1 MSLEEEDVLRGGWDE
16 AEVLFQACSL
26 QMPIRHPS
34 EDARS
39 LWSCEE
45 RTRLKSQF
53 WNCQYSKSFPWVR
66 SPSSSCRWWEEVQIL
81 RLGYSD
87 V

>member
-1 MSLEEEDVLRGGWDE
+1 MFLEEEDVLRGEWDE
-16 AEVLFQACSL
+16 AEVLPGMSL

-53 WNCQYSKSFPWVR
+53 WNCQYSKL
-66 SPSSSCRWWEEVQIL
+66 IL
-81 RLGYSD
+81 TG
-87 V
+87 

>member
-1 MSLEEEDVLRGGWDE
+1 MKVPCSWKKRMFLRGEWDE

-39 LWSCEE
+39 LWSCKE

-53 WNCQYSKSFPWVR
+53 WNCQYSKLIP
-66 SPSSSCRWWEEVQIL
+66 
-81 RLGYSD
+81 LGEIT
-87 V
+87 